1 MDTWVVPGYR
11 EERVLGA
18 GDTGRVVLATYL
30 PNGAYVAIK
39 YLNDALCRDPEFLAA
54 FRAEART
61 MVELDHPHI
70 VRLYEYVETPAGA
83 AVVMELIDGISLRRL
98 LDEHGPLVP
107 ESSLVVLKASL
118 LALSAAHATGIVH
131 RDPKPENVL
140 VQADGATKLTDFGVA
155 ARTPGPG
162 RHAGTPAYLAP
173 EQWDGARATPA
184 TDLYAATCVFFECLT
199 GHRPYLDEHPPA
211 LMRRHK
217 SGPIPLLQV
226 PAAVRPLVARGMAKN
241 PADRPTTARAFLAE
255 VEATALEAYGPEWE
269 QRGRRHLADLATRL
283 ALLFPL
289 AVPPPR
295 TTGATAWPGGRAA
308 GGGRL
313 LGRLREPGP
322 RAAIGA
328 GTLAA
333 AITLALLLSVLR
345 PNIVLGGDG
354 PPRSTITPTQVARP
368 SPGGA
373 TGQSRGRPPALV
385 PTTSAPARAT
395 EAPRNLR
402 TRSPAPATRTGPTA
416 TSGTDGTGVPT
427 LTPGGT
433 ATPQPPPT
441 PTATSPTP
449 TPSPPQSV
457 TPTPTPTPSATPTET
472 PTAAPPATPGPS
484 PPETPAPDET
494 TEPPDDASAP
504 PSESPPPRS
513 PPPESPPPEPSP
525 SASITSSPAPPP
537 PGVTPGESAVES
549 LRILRFDGT
558 TVTARVGVTGSG
570 PVTLTVRFAQG
581 RTADSLSPVGP
592 ARALTLAGRAV
603 HTVTEHANLATPG
616 CDTRLVRRVTVA
628 TRPAAP
634 GGVVTRTVR
643 VAGPRCEPPVVRVL
657 AWDGD
662 TVRLRVTAATTD
674 PVTVRAEFRQR
685 LLLDGVP
692 VVRTAARSVV
702 LRDRTAYVVSL
713 RSGYGPAACGD
724 DADVRTVTV
733 ATVPAA
739 RHGSVSRTVALAAP
753 FCAGGGDG

>member
-61 MVELDHPHI
+61 LVELDHPHI

-107 ESSLVVLKASL
+107 EASLVVLKASL

-140 VQADGATKLTDFGVA
+140 VQADGTTKLTDFGVA

-173 EQWDGARATPA
+173 EQWDGTRATPA

-211 LMRRHK
+211 LMRKHK

-289 AVPPPR
+289 AVPPSHA
-295 TTGATAWPGGRAA
+295 TGATAWPGRRAQA
-308 GGGRL
+308 GGRL

-345 PNIVLGGDG
+345 PNVVLGGDG

-395 EAPRNLR
+395 EAPR

-416 TSGTDGTGVPT
+416 TSGTDRTGTPT

-433 ATPQPPPT
+433 ATPQRPPT

-449 TPSPPQSV
+449 TPSPPPSA

-472 PTAAPPATPGPS
+472 TTETPTAAPPTTPGPS
-484 PPETPAPDET
+484 PPETPAPDEPT
-494 TEPPDDASAP
+494 DDYDSSPP
-504 PSESPPPRS
+504 PSES

-525 SASITSSPAPPP
+525 SASITSSPSLPPP
-537 PGVTPGESAVES
+537 EVTPWEGVVES

-558 TVTARVGVTGSG
+558 TVTARVGVAGSG
-570 PVTLTVRFAQG
+570 PVTLSVRFAQG
-581 RTADSLSPVGP
+581 HTAGSLSPVGP
-592 ARALTLAGRAV
+592 ARAHTLTGRAV
-603 HTVTEHANLATPG
+603 HTVTTRANLATPG

-634 GGVVTRTVR
+634 GG
-643 VAGPRCEPPVVRVL
+643 
-657 AWDGD
+657 
-662 TVRLRVTAATTD
+662 
-674 PVTVRAEFRQR
+674 
-685 LLLDGVP
+685 
-692 VVRTAARSVV
+692 ARSA
-702 LRDRTAYVVSL
+702 LAVVS
-713 RSGYGPAACGD
+713 GPPCPPP
-724 DADVRTVTV
+724 RMSIPSFWNVT
-733 ATVPAA
+733 TGRA
-739 RHGSVSRTVALAAP
+739 R
-753 FCAGGGDG
+753 